1 MLQIGKGV
9 FDSMATLSNIGD
21 RVKRREDPRF
31 ITGQGQYT
39 DDIQLPGML
48 YAATVRS
55 PHAHARIVR
64 IDTGPASEAQGVVA
78 VFTGK
83 DLEGHMGLI
92 PTAWLPPDSDIKA
105 TAHHALAIDTVRYVG
120 DGVALV
126 VAESRYAARDA
137 ADLVKVTYEALPA
150 VVNQELAMQEG
161 APVLHEDAPNN
172 VAFHWTAGNATDD
185 VFEQAEVVVRHRF
198 RQQRLIPN
206 PMEMRAAV
214 ADYNRATGELTMW
227 VTSQNPHIHRFILS
241 GVLGVPEHK
250 LRVISTDVGGG
261 FGAKIACY
269 PDEALVG
276 YAARALG
283 RPVKWAEDRSEH
295 FLATTHG
302 RDQIEDV
309 EMAGRRDG
317 TITAIRVRAIAN
329 MGAYLST
336 AAPGVPTILF
346 GLIVP
351 GPYSIPYAGVDVYG
365 VFTNTTPTDAYRGA
379 GRPEATYLL
388 ERMVDLFA
396 TEVGMDPVAVREK
409 NLIPADAFPYESAMG
424 LSYDSGNYQLA
435 LRRALDTADYAKLRE
450 VQTAMRRDGKYLGI
464 GCTTYVEI
472 CGLGPSKIAGA
483 VGFQGGLW
491 ESSTVRVHPTGKITV
506 YTGASPHGQGEE
518 TTFAQIVADKLHVPL
533 EDVDIVHGD
542 TARISMGWGTYGSRS
557 TPVGGSALAV
567 ATERVIEKATKIA
580 AHMLE
585 ASHEDVEFQEG
596 NFHVKGVPSRSVSFQ
611 DVTLQAY
618 LAWDLPDG
626 VEPALE
632 GQSFYDPSNFTYSF
646 GTHLCVV
653 EVDADTGEVA
663 INRYIAVDDCGR
675 VINPLIAEGQVHGG
689 IVQGIGQAL
698 YEGAVY
704 DDQGQLVTGS
714 FMDYAMPKAHFF
726 PNFETSFT
734 ETPSPHNPLGVKG
747 IGETGTIASTPTV
760 VNAVIDALRPFGV
773 RDIQMP
779 LTPER
784 VWHAMNKG
792 GTE

>member
-1 MLQIGKGV
+1 
-9 FDSMATLSNIGD
+9 MATVSGIGD

-31 ITGQGQYT
+31 ITGKGQYT

-48 YAATVRS
+48 YAAILRS
-55 PHAHARIVR
+55 PHAHAHIRS
-64 IDTGPASEAQGVVA
+64 IDTAAARQAPGVVA
-78 VFTGK
+78 VFTGS
-83 DLEGHMGLI
+83 DLDRKLGLI
-92 PTAWLPPDSDIKA
+92 PTAWLPPDSDIKT
-105 TAHHALAIDTVRYVG
+105 TAHPALAIDTVRYVG

-126 VAESRYAARDA
+126 VSDSRYGARDA
-137 ADLVKVTYEALPA
+137 LDLIHVDYEPLPA
-150 VVNQELAMQEG
+150 VADQERAMQEG
-161 APVLHEDAPNN
+161 APVLHADAPGN
-172 VAFHWTAGNATDD
+172 VAFHWKAGNASDE
-185 VFEQAEVVVRHRF
+185 VFEAAEVVVRQRF
-198 RQQRLIPN
+198 RQQRLVPN
-206 PMEMRAAV
+206 PMEMRASV
-214 ADYNRATGELTMW
+214 ADYNRSTGELTMW
-227 VTSQNPHIHRFILS
+227 ITSQNPHIHRFILS

-283 RPVKWAEDRSEH
+283 RPVKWSEDRSEH

-302 RDQIEDV
+302 RDQIEEV
-309 EMAGRRDG
+309 ELAGNRDG
-317 TITAIRVRAIAN
+317 TLTAIRVRALAN

-351 GPYSIPYAGVDVYG
+351 GPYKIPYAGADVYG

-396 TEVGMDPVAVREK
+396 AEVGLDPVVVRQK
-409 NLIPADAFPYESAMG
+409 NLVPADAFPYDSAMG
-424 LSYDSGNYQLA
+424 LTYDSGNYQLA
-435 LRRALDTADYAKLRE
+435 LNRALDTADYHNLRKQQAALRSE
-450 VQTAMRRDGKYLGI
+450 GKYIGI

-472 CGLGPSKIAGA
+472 CGLGPSQVAGA

-491 ESSTVRVHPTGKITV
+491 ESSTVRVHPSGKVTV

-518 TTFAQIVADKLHVPL
+518 TTFAQIVADKLKIPVD
-533 EDVDIVHGD
+533 DVEIVHGD
-542 TARISMGWGTYGSRS
+542 TARIAMGWGTYGSRT

-567 ATERVIEKATKIA
+567 ATDRVIEKATKIA

-585 ASHEDVEFQEG
+585 AAPDDIEFVDGAFQ
-596 NFHVKGVPSRSVSFQ
+596 VKGMPQRQASFQ

-618 LAWDLPDG
+618 LAWNLPAG

-632 GQSFYDPSNFTYSF
+632 GQAFYDPTNFTYSF

-653 EVDADTGEVA
+653 EVDAQTGVVA
-663 INRYIAVDDCGR
+663 LQRYIAVDDCGR

-704 DDQGQLVTGS
+704 DEQAQLITGS
-714 FMDYAMPKAHFF
+714 FMDYAMPKARFF
-726 PNFETSFT
+726 PMIESSFT

-747 IGETGTIASTPTV
+747 IGETGTIAATPTV
-760 VNAVIDALRPFGV
+760 VNAVIDALQPFAIK
-773 RDIQMP
+773 DIQMP

-784 VWHAMNKG
+784 VWSAMQNG
-792 GTE
+792 GRDE